1 MEIFDGAGNFLG
13 EFIEDQKDDVV
24 DSDGIEIFLKL
35 IFKAIPLIILASI
48 LWVIIKIGSFF
59 IKWACKILW
68 WLLRLPFC
76 LIFNKKWPKF

>member
-35 IFKAIPLIILASI
+35 IFKAIPLIIFAI
-48 LWVIIKIGSFF
+48 IIWIVIKICVF
-59 IKWACKILW
+59 L
-68 WLLRLPFC
+68 
-76 LIFNKKWPKF
+76 

>member
-35 IFKAIPLIILASI
+35 IFKAIPLIIFAI
-48 LWVIIKIGSFF
+48 IIWIVIKICVFF
-59 IKWACKILW
+59 EMGI
-68 WLLRLPFC
+68 
-76 LIFNKKWPKF
+76 